1 LIKQF
6 YNFGTFQ
13 IDVDRRLLRRD
24 GEPVALAPKVFD
36 MLLVLVEHGGQ
47 VLEKDRLMQMLWPDS
62 EVEEANL
69 PQNISAL
76 RKALGESP
84 NERKYIVT
92 IPGRGYRF
100 AADINEVGRDESEL
114 IVERYSKA
122 TLVIQEYEKQQ
133 ERFTS
138 IAVLPFVNMSA
149 DAENDYFCDG
159 LAEEL
164 INALTKIERLRVV
177 SRTSAF
183 SFKGKD
189 ADVREI
195 GRQLN
200 VSAVIEGSV
209 RKSSNRLRITVQL
222 INVANGY
229 HLWSERYDR
238 QLKDIFDIQDEIS
251 LAIVD
256 ALKVKLLGAEKAAV
270 LKRHT
275 ENTEAHELY
284 LKGRYFWFSL
294 NPEGW
299 EKSRQC
305 FEQAIEKDPAFALA
319 YSGLSDAL
327 IAWGVFTPP
336 NEAFPKAKEAALQAL
351 KLDSS
356 LAEAWSSRAAVK
368 YFYERDWAGA
378 ESDCRQSI
386 ALNPRYV
393 LVHDLYALCLLTQG
407 RFEEGIREASR
418 TCELDPRSGYFSA
431 TLGCGFYF
439 ARRYDEAEAQFLK
452 GTEID
457 PEQIWSH
464 IWLLDYY
471 EQMRSY
477 SKALHHRQ
485 KLLTLFGHH
494 ELAIEIGQVFQQSS
508 YQKVLRKCLDE
519 LHQQSKRSYVSPLD
533 FATIH
538 VRLGEPEKAMDWLDK
553 AYEEWTWRLNFLKVS
568 PTWESLHSNPRYNDL
583 LRRMGLPQPY
593 RPAN

>member
-1 LIKQF
+1 MIPRF
-6 YNFGTFQ
+6 YNFGMFQ
-13 IDVDRRLLRRD
+13 IDVAKRLLRRD
-24 GEPVALAPKVFD
+24 GEPVALAPKTFD

-47 VLEKDRLMQMLWPDS
+47 VLDKDRLMELLWPDS

-84 NERKYIVT
+84 SERKYIIT

-100 AADINEVGRDESEL
+100 AADVKTVSDEASEV
-114 IVERYSKA
+114 IIERYAKA
-122 TLVIQEYEKQQ
+122 TFMIEEH
-133 ERFTS
+133 ENESAGFAS

-149 DAENDYFCDG
+149 DAENEYFCDG
-159 LAEEL
+159 RAEEL

-195 GRQLN
+195 GQQLN
-200 VSAVIEGSV
+200 VRMVIEGSV
-209 RKSSNRLRITVQL
+209 RKSSNRLRITAQL

-238 QLKDIFDIQDEIS
+238 QLQDIFDIQDEIS
-251 LAIVD
+251 LAIVE
-256 ALKVKLLGAEKAAV
+256 ALKLKLLGAEKAAV

-275 ENTEAHELY
+275 ENTEAYELY

-299 EKSRQC
+299 EKSRHC
-305 FEQAIEKDPAFALA
+305 FEQAIAKDPKFALA

-327 IAWGVFTPP
+327 IAWGVFTSP
-336 NEAFPKAKEAALQAL
+336 NEAFPKAKAAALQAL
-351 KLDSS
+351 HLDAS
-356 LAEAWSSRAAVK
+356 LAEAWSSMAAVK

-393 LVHDLYALCLLTQG
+393 LVHDLYSLCLLTQG
-407 RFEEGIREASR
+407 RFEEGIREAAR
-418 TCELDPRSGYFSA
+418 TCELDPLSAYFNA
-431 TLGCGFYF
+431 TLGCAFYL
-439 ARRYDEAEAQFLK
+439 ARRDDEAEAQLLK
-452 GTEID
+452 GAAMD

-471 EQMRSY
+471 EQMEMY
-477 SKALHHRQ
+477 PEALYHRQ
-485 KLLTLFGHH
+485 RLLTLFGNS
-494 ELAIEIGQVFQQSS
+494 ECAVEIEQVFQQSG
-508 YQKVLRKCLDE
+508 YPGVLRRCLDE
-519 LHQQSKRSYVSPLD
+519 LQRQSRRSYVSPLD
-533 FATIH
+533 FASIY
-538 VRLGEPEKAMDWLDK
+538 VQLGEPEKALDWLDK
-553 AYEEWTWRLNFLKVS
+553 AFAERTWRLNFLKVS
-568 PTWESLHSNPRYNDL
+568 PTWESLHSTPRFTDL
-583 LRRMGLPQPY
+583 LRRMRLLQ
-593 RPAN
+593 